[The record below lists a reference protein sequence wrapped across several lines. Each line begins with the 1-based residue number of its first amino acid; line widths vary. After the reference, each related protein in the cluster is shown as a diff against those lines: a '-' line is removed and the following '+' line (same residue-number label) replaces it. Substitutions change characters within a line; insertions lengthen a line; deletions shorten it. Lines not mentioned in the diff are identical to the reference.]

1 MTLTLP
7 SSLCIRG
14 VKWSMENSI
23 SAFPPTHSQ
32 MRVEN
37 AVSGLW
43 LAESTDMK
51 WQLKGPKVSTERD
64 PRVSDPLRR
73 EPRGSRTSSIF
84 EFALKISA

>member
-43 LAESTDMK
+43 LAESTDVK

>member
-7 SSLCIRG
+7 SSLCIQG

-23 SAFPPTHSQ
+23 SAFLPTHSQ

-43 LAESTDMK
+43 LAESTDVK

-64 PRVSDPLRR
+64 PRVSDPHGANPKVQGPALFSNLR
-73 EPRGSRTSSIF
+73 
-84 EFALKISA
+84 